1 MLEMILAAVMFLVAA
16 AALILGIR
24 SLREKGFLFNNG
36 YIYASKQER
45 QNMDKKPYY
54 RQTAVIFFLISL
66 IFLLNGVEMLLDAGW
81 IFFVVIAVAVLAV
94 IYAIVSSIMIEKR
107 K

>member
-1 MLEMILAAVMFLVAA
+1 MQEVITAAILFAVAA
-16 AALILGIR
+16 GPLILGIR

-45 QNMDKKPYY
+45 QNMDKNPYY

>member
-66 IFLLNGVEMLLDAGW
+66 IFLLNGVEILLDAGW
-81 IFFVVIAVAVLAV
+81 IFFVVITIAVLTV

>member
-1 MLEMILAAVMFLVAA
+1 MQEVITAAILFAVAA
-16 AALILGIR
+16 GSFILGIR

-45 QNMDKKPYY
+45 QNMNMKPYY

-66 IFLLNGVEMLLDAGW
+66 IFLLNGVEILLDAGW
-81 IFFVVIAVAVLAV
+81 IFFVVIAVAVLTV
-94 IYAIVSSIMIEKR
+94 IYAIVSSILIEKR